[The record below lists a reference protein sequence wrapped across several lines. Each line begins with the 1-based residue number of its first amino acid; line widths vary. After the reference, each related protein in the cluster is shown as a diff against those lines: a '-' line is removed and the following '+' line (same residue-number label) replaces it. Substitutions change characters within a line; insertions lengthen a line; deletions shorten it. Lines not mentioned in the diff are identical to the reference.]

1 MTVLIDSWAW
11 IEYFRGSEAG
21 EKAREYIESENEII
35 ISTINMAEIYRWI
48 LRFYDEKIAEKKRNF
63 IKKRVIIIDVTEEI
77 AIEAAKI
84 KHKLKWGLGDSIIY
98 ATAKQEKA
106 KVLTGDPHFK
116 GLKDV
121 IYIGKS

>member
-1 MTVLIDSWAW
+1 LIDSWAW
-11 IEYFRGSEAG
+11 IEYFRGSKAG
-21 EKAREYIESENEII
+21 EKVRKYIEGENEII

-48 LRFYDEKIAEKKRNF
+48 LRFYDEKIAEEKRNF
-63 IKKRVIIIDVTEEI
+63 IKKRAIVIDVTEEI
-77 AIEAAKI
+77 AIKSAKI

-116 GLKDV
+116 NLKDV
-121 IYIGKS
+121 IYIGEG

>member
-11 IEYFRGSEAG
+11 IEYFRGSKAG
-21 EKAREYIESENEII
+21 EKVRKYIEGENEII

-48 LRFYDEKIAEKKRNF
+48 LRFYDEKIAEEKRNF
-63 IKKRVIIIDVTEEI
+63 IKKRAIVIDVTEEI
-77 AIEAAKI
+77 AIKSAKI

-116 GLKDV
+116 NLKDV
-121 IYIGKS
+121 IYIGEG